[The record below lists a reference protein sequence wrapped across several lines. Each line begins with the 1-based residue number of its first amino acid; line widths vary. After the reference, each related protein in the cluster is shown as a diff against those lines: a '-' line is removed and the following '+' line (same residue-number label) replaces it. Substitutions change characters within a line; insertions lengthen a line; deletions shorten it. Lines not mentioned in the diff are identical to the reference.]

1 MYVVRLG
8 YAFIMAL
15 TAYSQPDV
23 ASFSLVCRVP
33 TTRFILWVELEC
45 SLFYFLSDHWNRV
58 YACKQSCRSK
68 PHSIRR
74 SPGSRKGATAKST
87 VNLGLGSTST
97 IMGENK
103 ATRAPSL
110 GDYKYEALEKR
121 QIRVVHLY
129 PTKGSG
135 LMYCTIERV
144 SIDDNPTFEAL
155 SYTWGTSPGRYQIQV
170 GASVLSIGKNLAVA
184 LRTLSSGDKLRTI
197 WIDAICIDQ
206 SNAAERNH
214 QVRFMKDIYTRAS
227 SVVIWLGEAA
237 DGSDALLDYLDTLDA
252 SSALVEHRAW
262 IDYEEEWS
270 WDKGVSFQ
278 QPPVAQE
285 TVDALLCRPWF
296 GRVWIQQEAAVNAH
310 TKVQCGSKTVT
321 WDQLFSLVWDYQK
334 PSGEGFA
341 KDQFSIDALRSSVL
355 ITLIQSYR
363 YPDISTLLLDI
374 LRDCT
379 YAGATDPR
387 DRIFGIQNLARDPDL
402 DKLLL
407 EPDYNDDVVVVYTK
421 LAKRYLATQGP
432 FILGWAGRNNQ
443 YFPELPSWAPD

>member
-1 MYVVRLG
+1 
-8 YAFIMAL
+8 
-15 TAYSQPDV
+15 
-23 ASFSLVCRVP
+23 
-33 TTRFILWVELEC
+33 
-45 SLFYFLSDHWNRV
+45 
-58 YACKQSCRSK
+58 
-68 PHSIRR
+68 
-74 SPGSRKGATAKST
+74 
-87 VNLGLGSTST
+87 
-97 IMGENK
+97 
-103 ATRAPSL
+103 
-110 GDYKYEALEKR
+110 
-121 QIRVVHLY
+121 
-129 PTKGSG
+129 
-135 LMYCTIERV
+135 MYCTIERV

-155 SYTWGTSPGRYQIQV
+155 SYTWGTSPERYQIQV

-227 SVVIWLGEAA
+227 SV
-237 DGSDALLDYLDTLDA
+237 GSDALLEHLDTLDA

-310 TKVQCGSKTVT
+310 TKVQCGSKIVT

-355 ITLIQSYR
+355 ISRVIVIPIYQLFFSTSCGTALMLAQQIRETGFSAYKTWR
-363 YPDISTLLLDI
+363 EILISTSFFSNQTTTMTLWSYI
-374 LRDCT
+374 L
-379 YAGATDPR
+379 
-387 DRIFGIQNLARDPDL
+387 
-402 DKLLL
+402 
-407 EPDYNDDVVVVYTK
+407 
-421 LAKRYLATQGP
+421 
-432 FILGWAGRNNQ
+432 
-443 YFPELPSWAPD
+443 SWRSAI